1 MHFHY
6 IKKHYFCL
14 FKIKTIMKVLVVE
27 DEFELLN
34 TTCEYLQ
41 KEEFI
46 CESAATYFEAEDK
59 LITYKYDIVIL
70 DINLPDGNGLDLLK
84 LIKEKTPETGVLIVS
99 AKDSLDD
106 KLKGLDLG
114 ADDYITKPFHL
125 AELNSRVNSLIRRK
139 KFRGSKNIVFN
150 EIEIDPE
157 AITVMANKKIL
168 DLTKKEYH
176 LLLYF
181 ITNKNRV
188 LTKEAIAEHLWGDN
202 IDLVDNFDFIYTH
215 MRNLRKK
222 MKKNGAND
230 YLQTIY
236 GLGYKFGE

>member
-1 MHFHY
+1 
-6 IKKHYFCL
+6 
-14 FKIKTIMKVLVVE
+14 MKLLIVE
-27 DEFELLN
+27 DELELLN
-34 TTCEYLQ
+34 STCGYLQ
-41 KEEFI
+41 KEDFV
-46 CESAATYFEAEDK
+46 CEPASNFFEAEDK
-59 LITYKYDIVIL
+59 ILSYNYDVVIL

-84 LIKEKTPETGVLIVS
+84 HIKTKSPETGVLIVS

-125 AELNSRVNSLIRRK
+125 AELNSRVNSLLRRRK
-139 KFRGSKNIVFN
+139 FEGNNNIIFH
-150 EIEIDPE
+150 EIEIDPV
-157 AITVMANKKIL
+157 AKIALVDSKAL
-168 DLTKKEYH
+168 DLTKKEYF

-222 MKKNGAND
+222 LKKSGAND

>member
-1 MHFHY
+1 M
-6 IKKHYFCL
+6 
-14 FKIKTIMKVLVVE
+14 KILIVE
-27 DEFELLN
+27 DELDLLN
-34 TTCEYLQ
+34 TTCNYLQ
-41 KEEFI
+41 KEDFV
-46 CESAATYFEAEDK
+46 CESATTLFEAEDK
-59 LITYKYDIVIL
+59 FISYNYDIVIL

-84 LIKEKTPETGVLIVS
+84 KIKESKPETGVLIIS

-125 AELNSRVNSLIRRK
+125 AELNSRVNSLIRRR
-139 KFRGSKNIVFN
+139 KFQGNKSIIFN
-150 EIEIDPE
+150 EIEINPD
-157 AITVMANKKIL
+157 AKTVFVNQKPVE
-168 DLTKKEYH
+168 LTKKEYY

-222 MKKNGAND
+222 LKKNGATD

-236 GLGYKFGE
+236 GLGYKFSDL

>member
-1 MHFHY
+1 M
-6 IKKHYFCL
+6 
-14 FKIKTIMKVLVVE
+14 
-27 DEFELLN
+27 
-34 TTCEYLQ
+34 CETAPN
-41 KEEFI
+41 F
-46 CESAATYFEAEDK
+46 FEAEDK
-59 LITYKYDIVIL
+59 LISYKYDVVIL

-84 LIKEKTPETGVLIVS
+84 FIKEKSPETGVLIVS

-106 KLKGLDLG
+106 RLKGLDLG

-125 AELNSRVNSLIRRK
+125 AELNSRVNSLLRRRK
-139 KFRGSKNIVFN
+139 FEGNNNIVYQ
-150 EIEIDPE
+150 EIEIDPVAKQ
-157 AITVMANKKIL
+157 AIVNEVTL
-168 DLTKKEYH
+168 DLTKKEYF

-202 IDLVDNFDFIYTH
+202 IDMVDNFDFIYTH

-222 MKKNGAND
+222 LKKSGAND